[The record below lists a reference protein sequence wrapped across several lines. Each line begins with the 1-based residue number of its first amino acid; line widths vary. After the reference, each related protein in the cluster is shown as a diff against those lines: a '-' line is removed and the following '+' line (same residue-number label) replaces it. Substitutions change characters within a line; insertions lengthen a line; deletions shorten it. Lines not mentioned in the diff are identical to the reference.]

1 MSATYNKDSIKLTS
15 PLGEKTFEATKV
27 DFGSDEGGSG
37 SEGGGNNII
46 DYKFESN
53 FTASPIPN
61 LPFFARVDKLSKEEC
76 DELLKYDIIRIR
88 TTDQALPRP
97 DMPATLKKAT
107 VVDMYVRFS
116 NIMPINRDIP
126 VYQNMYINTAHN
138 SVLQITNSIYSS
150 SNNNE
155 NQISEVLNINK
166 IFFDFTKMTASD
178 EGYVPSGS
186 SGNIVLSESVALY
199 ILYFAIEFVYL
210 PLASTSNGVTY
221 EKINCVDMTNKF
233 LNSINIMADI
243 ILPDGSKIENVKTSI
258 TMSRSDNNS
267 APECLVYAKAFTVK
281 ENDVVC
287 VELSWNIDD
296 KYIKLKQITCN
307 AQE

>member
-1 MSATYNKDSIKLTS
+1 MGATYNKDSIKLTS
-15 PLGEKTFEATKV
+15 PLGEKTFEATKA
-27 DFGSDEGGSG
+27 DFGSNEGGSG
-37 SEGGGNNII
+37 GGGGSNNII

-53 FTASPIPN
+53 FTTFPNPN
-61 LPFFARVDKLSKEEC
+61 LPLFGRADKLSKEEC
-76 DELLKYDIIRIR
+76 DELLKYDIIRIH
-88 TTDQALPRP
+88 TTDQVLRRP

-107 VVDMYVRFS
+107 LVDMYVRFS

-126 VYQNMYINTAHN
+126 VYQNMYINTAYN
-138 SVLQITNSIYSS
+138 SILQITNSVYSS
-150 SNNNE
+150 SHNNE

-166 IFFDFTKMTASD
+166 IFFDFTKMIASD
-178 EGYVPSGS
+178 EGYLPSGS
-186 SGNIVLSESVALY
+186 SGDIYETIALY
-199 ILYFAIEFVYL
+199 ILDFAIEFVYK
-210 PLASTSNGVTY
+210 PLASTFNGVTY
-221 EKINCVDMTNKF
+221 EKINSIDMTNKF

-258 TMSRSDNNS
+258 TISHSDNNS
-267 APECLVYAKAFTVK
+267 APECSVYAKAFTVK

-296 KYIKLKQITCN
+296 AYIKLKQITCN